1 MKYLEDTQSWDEY
14 FSSGN
19 TYREEITGFAQKS
32 INSLSKNDPAGI
44 YARLLLWK
52 FHRDQNDSFW
62 EDALA
67 GLISASLEYAKDA
80 DNITPI
86 KDVADQ
92 LVLYGERGKSKELY
106 RLYVNKL
113 LSSGMQDDELAKEA
127 LAFYNEGNLDLAE
140 AVYDVYIDRLI
151 KSSPKEKFL
160 PILFDIAEKFTYKD
174 QGYKDMPYAEKIYK
188 KIEEVAGKEAF
199 NQEQMYLRAFNLE
212 KMKEYKSAIVIYREL
227 LYKYPANP
235 YARKIEFKIAVLS
248 LYALRDIKGAE
259 ANLEKLASSVLKRE
273 NTSGTQMAVI
283 DSYTISSL
291 YQLGLIK
298 QWEGN
303 PTKAKE
309 YYTLLIENVKD
320 SSSQI
325 LALAKERMK
334 EIGEGKALNYNLKS
348 LMDTFLGIESS
359 MFDSSKLEL
368 NSSAY
373 TIAKNTPVS
382 ITSIPF
388 IAQSGCIAVELEYF
402 WAGDLGGA
410 NPSSSDS
417 ELQAS
422 YSESGTKIIGLVV
435 SSTSGVVDRNLAL
448 IDVD

>member
-1 MKYLEDTQSWDEY
+1 L
-14 FSSGN
+14 
-19 TYREEITGFAQKS
+19 
-32 INSLSKNDPAGI
+32 
-44 YARLLLWK
+44 
-52 FHRDQNDSFW
+52 H
-62 EDALA
+62 
-67 GLISASLEYAKDA
+67 
-80 DNITPI
+80 
-86 KDVADQ
+86 
-92 LVLYGERGKSKELY
+92 
-106 RLYVNKL
+106 
-113 LSSGMQDDELAKEA
+113 
-127 LAFYNEGNLDLAE
+127 
-140 AVYDVYIDRLI
+140 
-151 KSSPKEKFL
+151 
-160 PILFDIAEKFTYKD
+160 
-174 QGYKDMPYAEKIYK
+174 
-188 KIEEVAGKEAF
+188 
-199 NQEQMYLRAFNLE
+199 
-212 KMKEYKSAIVIYREL
+212 
-227 LYKYPANP
+227 KYPANP
-235 YARKIEFKIAVLS
+235 YARKIEFKIAILS

-259 ANLEKLASSVLKRE
+259 ANLEKLAGSVLKRE
-273 NTSGTQMAVI
+273 NTSGTQMAAI